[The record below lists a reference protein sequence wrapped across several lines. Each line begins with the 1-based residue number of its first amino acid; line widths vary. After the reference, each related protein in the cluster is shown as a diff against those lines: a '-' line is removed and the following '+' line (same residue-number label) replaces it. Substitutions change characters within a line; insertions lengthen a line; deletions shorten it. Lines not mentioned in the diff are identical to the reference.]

1 VKTEDWARVYAD
13 LVQRL
18 PAHVQAAQLTIC
30 GLSTFLDGYVRLH
43 EAGALLNAREETPQA
58 TLLRELTRRAG
69 AGIGGEFYMDWP
81 GGGTWVEKNLKV
93 SRWGLGGSGAQAA
106 QTLTILGAPA
116 LICLEDRS
124 DRQLSVIHPSVLVA
138 TSRGVVRCGQLSATQ
153 GRKPAHYIFEYTAGT
168 QVGSIVPARSSR
180 TIVRFTDERLDNDP
194 DFTRET
200 IIAAANAGAAILSG
214 FNEIGEEDLENVLT
228 QTVTLAQ
235 AWKNRGLKTIHLELG
250 DYPTISARDMV
261 LARLRGV
268 YTSLGMSHSELRT
281 LCVGS
286 QKPISKAFE
295 LSESLNLSRLCIHA
309 DDWALA
315 ITKDEPQREFEA
327 LLCGCLLAATRAERG
342 HPCTPIAAP
351 ASAEFHQLRW
361 GKVSQSGDRFVV
373 CCAAP
378 YLERPAATIGL
389 GDTFLA
395 GTLLVLGGAEP
406 ALANVQNQKPLYEYQ
421 RK

>member
-1 VKTEDWARVYAD
+1 VKTDDWAQVYGD

-18 PAHVQAAQLTIC
+18 PAYVQAARLTIC

-43 EAGALLNAREETPQA
+43 EVGVLLNAREETPQA

-81 GGGTWVEKNLKV
+81 EGGTWVEKNLKV

-106 QTLTILGAPA
+106 QILAILGAPA
-116 LICLEDRS
+116 LMSLEDRS

-138 TSRGVVRCGQLSATQ
+138 TNRGVIRCGQLSTAPR
-153 GRKPAHYIFEYTAGT
+153 RKPAHYIFEYTAGT
-168 QVGSIVPARSSR
+168 QLGSIVPARSSR

-194 DFTRET
+194 DFTRES

-214 FNEIGEEDLENVLT
+214 FNEIGEEDLEDVLT

-250 DYPTISARDMV
+250 DYATIRARDMV

-268 YTSLGMSHSELRT
+268 FTSLGMSHSELRT
-281 LCVGS
+281 LCLGS
-286 QKPISKAFE
+286 QEPISKAFE

-315 ITKDEPQREFEA
+315 ITKDDPRREFDA
-327 LLCGCLLAATRAERG
+327 LSCGCLLAAARAETG
-342 HPCTPIAAP
+342 HPCPPIAAP
-351 ASAEFHQLRW
+351 ASGQFHKLRW
-361 GKVSQSGDRFVV
+361 DKVSQSGDRFVV

-406 ALANVQNQKPLYEYQ
+406 ALAKCSASKNLI
-421 RK
+421 